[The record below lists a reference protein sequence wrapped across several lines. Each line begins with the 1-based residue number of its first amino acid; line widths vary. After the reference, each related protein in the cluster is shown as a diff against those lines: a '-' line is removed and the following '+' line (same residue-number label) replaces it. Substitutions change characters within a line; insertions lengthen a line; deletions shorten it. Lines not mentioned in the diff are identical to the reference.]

1 MKRQQIYLGWTLV
14 TWSILGFSQNSGPE
28 YYQTGLCQAP
38 GFHCIK
44 VESGQSWENLFPDLV
59 QRDIVQRVNR
69 CYNTLWAGKVLAVP
83 NQMQGRNALDFSP
96 FPSKMKVNE
105 RQIIVDQ
112 DKLAWVAYD
121 DQGQMVKWGP
131 IASGSTRCSDSANSC
146 LTLTGMFRVYNM
158 ENEKCVSDVFPI
170 GKGGAKMPYC
180 MFFHKGFALH
190 GSDDIPGYRAS
201 HGCVRMFIEDAKW
214 LNHNF
219 VATSTDKNNHKGT
232 LVIVKPVRQL

>member
-1 MKRQQIYLGWTLV
+1 MKMSRHGLGYALCA
-14 TWSILGFSQNSGPE
+14 WSMLGFSQSNGPL
-28 YYQTGLCQAP
+28 YYQSGLCQAP

-44 VESGQSWENLFPDLV
+44 IESGQNWENLFPDPI

-69 CYNTLWAGKVLAVP
+69 SYNSLWTGKVLAVP
-83 NQMQGRNALDFSP
+83 NQMQGRTALDFAP
-96 FPSKMKVNE
+96 FPLRMKVQE

-121 DQGQMVKWGP
+121 EHGQMVKWGP
-131 IASGSTRCSDSANSC
+131 IASGSNRCSDSAKSC

-219 VATSTDKNNHKGT
+219 VVTSLEKNNHKGT